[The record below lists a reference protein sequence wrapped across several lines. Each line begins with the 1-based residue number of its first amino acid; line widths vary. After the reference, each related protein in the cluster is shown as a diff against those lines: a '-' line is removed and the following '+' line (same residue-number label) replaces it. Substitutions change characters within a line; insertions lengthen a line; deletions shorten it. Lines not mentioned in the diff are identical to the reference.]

1 MNLCEVV
8 SDFLLNKKVLLHR
21 VFSSGVHRVS

>member
-8 SDFLLNKKVLLHR
+8 SDFLLNKKVLHH
-21 VFSSGVHRVS
+21 VFYSGIHRVS